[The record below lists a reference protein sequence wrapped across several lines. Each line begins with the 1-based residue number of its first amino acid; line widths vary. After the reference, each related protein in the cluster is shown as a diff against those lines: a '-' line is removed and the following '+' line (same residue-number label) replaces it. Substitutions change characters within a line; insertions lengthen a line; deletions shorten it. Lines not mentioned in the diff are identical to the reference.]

1 VDSVKS
7 LVEENRNQLKRL
19 MDGALVHL
27 GYYDFDVSVIK
38 RKGVDLFDPDT
49 ALYTVK
55 ADTNE
60 SLSDEDVSFVR
71 KNLLNSNYK
80 VKRIKHEDNRL
91 ILLI

>member
-27 GYYDFDVSVIK
+27 GYYAFDVSVIK

-60 SLSDEDVSFVR
+60 FLSDEDVSFVR
-71 KNLLNSNYK
+71 KNLLNSNI
-80 VKRIKHEDNRL
+80 R
-91 ILLI
+91 